1 MSLKKAILIGLVWQL
16 AVSAFAA
23 SRLTIDQLDRLVASS
38 TGKRDTK
45 IAERLSGQELTERLS
60 ASRLAALEAAL
71 PGPESRRALVVL
83 ADQATF
89 LNPPLAEIPN
99 LPVPTFEQQRD
110 ILAAQVT
117 RAAAVAALA
126 LFVAVAVSTSVVPV
140 AAYIAAPGPVGSALT
155 RAKVW
160 LARYHRP
167 ILMVAFAA
175 IGLLYTVKGAV
186 GLLR

>member
-1 MSLKKAILIGLVWQL
+1 MSAVRSSPGAPFLCCTVRLLRGLRHWERAL
-16 AVSAFAA
+16 
-23 SRLTIDQLDRLVASS
+23 SS
-38 TGKRDTK
+38 
-45 IAERLSGQELTERLS
+45 
-60 ASRLAALEAAL
+60 AAL
-71 PGPESRRALVVL
+71 S
-83 ADQATF
+83 
-89 LNPPLAEIPN
+89 
-99 LPVPTFEQQRD
+99 D

-117 RAAAVAALA
+117 RAAVVAALA

-155 RAKVW
+155 RAKGW